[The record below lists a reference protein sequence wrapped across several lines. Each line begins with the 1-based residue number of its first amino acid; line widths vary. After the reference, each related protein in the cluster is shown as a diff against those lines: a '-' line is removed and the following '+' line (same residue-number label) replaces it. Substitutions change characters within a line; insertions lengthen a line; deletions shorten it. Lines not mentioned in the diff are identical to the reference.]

1 MRVLILTN
9 CAEAHDIA
17 VSTENRKNK
26 YDVLV
31 LPKDTVECV
40 ARLSVE
46 LHNDL
51 LKDETYDLVVY
62 VDSAVGGYACNLGD
76 FAVPRC
82 IMLDDDVSVE
92 LSRTFKFSPICFD
105 IDDEYEQAFLNEN
118 NGNVVLMCNASY
130 ILRVCQL
137 YEYDLMVIG
146 RIDSLPQFGSTCEDV
161 RPLSLAVDFIENTIK

>member
-1 MRVLILTN
+1 MLIFATLIQNVMRVLILTN
-9 CAEAHDIA
+9 RAEAHDIA

-40 ARLSVE
+40 ARLSIE

-105 IDDEYEQAFLNEN
+105 INDEYEQAFLNEN
-118 NGNVVLMCNASY
+118 NGNVVLMC
-130 ILRVCQL
+130 R
-137 YEYDLMVIG
+137 
-146 RIDSLPQFGSTCEDV
+146 
-161 RPLSLAVDFIENTIK
+161 TIS